1 MTVEKS
7 EKGQVSGGSCLCEA
21 VRYRVTGP
29 LRPVIACHCVQC
41 RKAYSNFA
49 AFSAARRGELKIENP
64 ESVTWFESSPGVR
77 RGFCRYCGSS
87 LFWDCDGLGYVS
99 VSAGTLDQPSGL
111 SLHHH
116 IYVADKGDFYEIGDG
131 VECHAKNHAYNWPD
145 DVTVSEAAAGE
156 N

>member
-1 MTVEKS
+1 MTADQK
-7 EKGQVSGGSCLCEA
+7 EKGQVGGGSCLCEA

-41 RKAYSNFA
+41 RKTYSNFA
-49 AFSAARRGELKIENP
+49 AFSAARRGDLEIYNA
-64 ESVTWFESSPGVR
+64 ESVAWFESSPGVR

-87 LFWDCDGLGYVS
+87 LFWDCDGLDYVS
-99 VSAGTLDQPSGL
+99 VSAGTLDQPSGV

-131 VECHAKNHAYNWPD
+131 VECHAKDYAYNWPD
-145 DVTVSEAAAGE
+145 DVTLPEAVGGE
-156 N
+156 D